1 MPTPMA
7 TIDTASVKA
16 RISDT
21 LQIPLTKLADE
32 RLLTDVVTESFAM
45 VEVVIDLQEEFG
57 VRLDQAELKKLKT
70 VADLTGLVAAKA
82 KAAA

>member
-1 MPTPMA
+1 MPTTHPA
-7 TIDTASVKA
+7 IDPTAVKA

-21 LQIPLTKLADE
+21 LQLPLAKLADE

-57 VRLDQAELKKLKT
+57 VRLEQAELKKLKT
-70 VADLTGLVAAKA
+70 VADLTALVAAKA

>member
-1 MPTPMA
+1 MPSIDPA
-7 TIDTASVKA
+7 TVKT

-21 LQIPLTKLADE
+21 LQLPLAKLADE

-70 VADLTGLVAAKA
+70 VADLTALVAAKA

>member
-1 MPTPMA
+1 MPTVLP
-7 TIDTASVKA
+7 TTVKS

-21 LQIPLTKLADE
+21 LQLPLIKLGDE
-32 RLLTDVVTESFAM
+32 RLLADVVTESFAM

-70 VADLTGLVAAKA
+70 VADLTALVAAKA
-82 KAAA
+82 NGKRAA

>member
-1 MPTPMA
+1 MPTIDSA
-7 TIDTASVKA
+7 TVKS

-21 LQIPLTKLADE
+21 LQLPLAKLADD

-57 VRLDQAELKKLKT
+57 VRLEQAELKKLKT
-70 VADLTGLVAAKA
+70 VADLTALVAAKA
-82 KAAA
+82 RAAA

>member
-1 MPTPMA
+1 MP
-7 TIDTASVKA
+7 TIDTATIKN

-21 LQIPLTKLADE
+21 LQIPLAKLADE
-32 RLLTDVVTESFAM
+32 RLLADVVTESFAM

-57 VRLDQAELKKLKT
+57 VRLDQGELKKLKT

>member
-1 MPTPMA
+1 
-7 TIDTASVKA
+7 
-16 RISDT
+16 
-21 LQIPLTKLADE
+21 
-32 RLLTDVVTESFAM
+32 M

-57 VRLDQAELKKLKT
+57 VRLDQAELKRLKT

>member
-1 MPTPMA
+1 MPHIDSA
-7 TIDTASVKA
+7 TIKN

-21 LQIPLTKLADE
+21 LQLPLAKLADD

-70 VADLTGLVAAKA
+70 VADLTTLVAT

>member
-1 MPTPMA
+1 MPTIDSA
-7 TIDTASVKA
+7 TVKN
-16 RISDT
+16 RIADT

-32 RLLTDVVTESFAM
+32 RLLADVVTESFAM

-57 VRLDQAELKKLKT
+57 VRLDQGELKKLKT

>member
-1 MPTPMA
+1 MPT
-7 TIDTASVKA
+7 IDPAAVKA

-21 LQIPLTKLADE
+21 LQIPLTKLGDE
-32 RLLTDVVTESFAM
+32 RLLGDVVTESFAM